1 VKERP
6 RAPDRP
12 SVGIG
17 GGYMIALS
25 DGSLIR
31 SEMALN
37 MGTSAIGVLLLFFF
51 AFRRWSSLTYPVI
64 PLGGGLLLSF
74 AFALIAFGT
83 LNSATGGVAALLIGM
98 GIDFVIVSY
107 GRYVEE
113 RRAGRTVEES
123 LASMSG
129 TSGLA
134 VVFGALTTAGTF
146 YAFCVTD
153 FTGLLQMGI
162 LAGTGILLCAL
173 CVLVLLPALLAWSE
187 DRRAARAGDTSLHLH
202 AFGSDRLMRLCQR
215 NRGRRSA
222 SAPR

>member
-1 VKERP
+1 DIDFDRGLIGATQQALDAT
-6 RAPDRP
+6 RAEWPDLAGESASETAGQPP

-51 AFRRWSSLTYPVI
+51 AFRRWSSLSYPVI
-64 PLGGGLLLSF
+64 PLGGGLLLAF
-74 AFALIAFGT
+74 AFALITFGT

-113 RRAGRTVEES
+113 RRAGRSVEAA
-123 LASMSG
+123 LAAMSG
-129 TSGLA
+129 TSG
-134 VVFGALTTAGTF
+134 
-146 YAFCVTD
+146 
-153 FTGLLQMGI
+153 
-162 LAGTGILLCAL
+162 
-173 CVLVLLPALLAWSE
+173 
-187 DRRAARAGDTSLHLH
+187 
-202 AFGSDRLMRLCQR
+202 
-215 NRGRRSA
+215 
-222 SAPR
+222 